1 MIQPARLTVLC
12 LAGGLS
18 LLAAFL
24 APGADAAEERLCLLK
39 RIEATK
45 NGVNLYFTAARQVML
60 MHDDQE
66 GDLYLIDAAARET
79 EGSATAP
86 KVMHSLPLR
95 AGEEAVR
102 QHTEVDQS
110 QVREVPAGRALS
122 HGCDRSGVW
131 EMRRD
136 GLSAIRAGDLLWG
149 SDELRDHKGPGADH
163 RSIRRRG
170 SKAVANG

>member
-95 AGEEAVR
+95 AGEEAVLR
-102 QHTEVDQS
+102 TTADERCSITLS
-110 QVREVPAGRALS
+110 QRNGKVGVEIELSGPGWEGRRTAPAGTAA
-122 HGCDRSGVW
+122 GA
-131 EMRRD
+131 
-136 GLSAIRAGDLLWG
+136 SASTPKSTNPRFGKFLPA
-149 SDELRDHKGPGADH
+149 EP
-163 RSIRRRG
+163 
-170 SKAVANG
+170 